1 MAGAIEMTAT
11 KSRRRAPEK
20 PSAAPKIETAKVVH
34 PRLAGCIEIVQRVV
48 DTIEV
53 MRKRR
58 HISDREFMAAD
69 HYRTCWDT
77 VHGSVGGVMDFD
89 RPRGGSLPGQPP
101 APRYLL
107 ASEVCSEV
115 RRYLYPQDY
124 AVVHRVCA
132 LGLSIEEAA
141 MQLYQIHPT
150 RPQKEDC
157 GRRLREGLAQMAD
170 RWFPERRG
178 HGNRM
183 RSHVDERATVTDVD
197 TVSSSSIVVH
207 ATRDKI
213 FRSGE

>member
-1 MAGAIEMTAT
+1 MLGTAGMTAKT
-11 KSRRRAPEK
+11 RRRAPYD
-20 PSAAPKIETAKVVH
+20 PSAAPKTETAKVAH
-34 PRLAGCIEIVQRVV
+34 PRLAGYVEIVQRVV
-48 DTIEV
+48 DTLDV

-58 HISDREFMAAD
+58 HLSEREFQAAD

-77 VHGSVGGVMDFD
+77 VHGSVGGVMDYE
-89 RPRGGSLPGQPP
+89 RARGGSLPGQPP

-141 MQLYQIHPT
+141 MQLYQISPT

-178 HGNRM
+178 AGNRM
-183 RSHVDERATVTDVD
+183 RAHVEERATVTDID

>member
-1 MAGAIEMTAT
+1 MLGTAGMTAT
-11 KSRRRAPEK
+11 KTRRRAPEK
-20 PSAAPKIETAKVVH
+20 LSAAPKVEIAKVVH

-48 DTIEV
+48 DTLDA

-58 HISDREFMAAD
+58 HLSEREYQAAD

-89 RPRGGSLPGQPP
+89 RPRGGALPGQPP

-107 ASEVCSEV
+107 ASEVCSEA

-132 LGLSIEEAA
+132 LGMSVEETA
-141 MQLYQIHPT
+141 MHLYQINPT

-170 RWFPERRG
+170 RWFPEHRG
-178 HGNRM
+178 RGNRM
-183 RSHVDERATVTDVD
+183 RSHVEERATATDAA
-197 TVSSSSIVVH
+197 TVSSSSVVVH

-213 FRSGE
+213 FRSRE